1 MSSFSIPTYSMYLCT
16 QRTHFMF
23 WILVTGGVIISY
35 LLGAIPSSVWYGKAF
50 YGTDV
55 REFGSG
61 NAGATNTFRVLGK
74 KAGSIVMAA
83 DILKG
88 FVATSLP
95 KLISQFTEIN
105 TNEMVLLQITFGMI
119 AVAGHIFPIYINF
132 KGGKGVA
139 SLLGMV
145 LAINPPAAGVC
156 VLAFLVIFLI
166 SKYVSLGSM
175 VAGIIY
181 ASLMFVT
188 YFNPDNLLSMK
199 IFGVVTSTL
208 LIYTHR
214 KNISRLIN
222 KEENKAN
229 FSFTKKK

>member
-1 MSSFSIPTYSMYLCT
+1 MFS
-16 QRTHFMF
+16 
-23 WILVTGGVIISY
+23 ILVTIGLLASY
-35 LLGAIPSSVWYGKAF
+35 LLGAIPSSVWYGMAF

-55 REFGSG
+55 RDFGSG

-95 KLISQFTEIN
+95 KLIAQYIDVTSSEL
-105 TNEMVLLQITFGMI
+105 VLVQISFGVV
-119 AVAGHIFPIYINF
+119 AVFGHIFPVYIQF

-145 LAINPPAAGVC
+145 LAINPPAAGIC
-156 VLAFLVIFLI
+156 ILSFLVIFVFTR
-166 SKYVSLGSM
+166 YVSVGSM
-175 VAGIIY
+175 TAGIIY
-181 ASLMFVT
+181 AILMFVPH
-188 YFNPDNLLSMK
+188 FNPENILSMK
-199 IFGVVTSTL
+199 IFGLITSAL

-214 KNISRLIN
+214 KNILRLIN
-222 KEENKAN
+222 KEESKAN
-229 FSFTKKK
+229 IRIKKSS

>member
-1 MSSFSIPTYSMYLCT
+1 
-16 QRTHFMF
+16 MF
-23 WILVTGGVIISY
+23 WIFVTIGLTISY

-55 REFGSG
+55 RDFGSG

-74 KAGSIVMAA
+74 KPGSIVMAA

-95 KLISQFTEIN
+95 KIIAQNTEI
-105 TNEMVLLQITFGMI
+105 TNSDFVILQIAFGVI
-119 AVAGHIFPIYINF
+119 AVIGHIFPVYIQF

-139 SLLGMV
+139 TLLGMV

-156 VLAFLVIFLI
+156 ILAFLIIFI
-166 SKYVSLGSM
+166 ITRFVSVGSM
-175 VAGIIY
+175 SAGIIY
-181 ASLMFVT
+181 ACLMFVSE
-188 YFNPDNLLSMK
+188 FNPHNILSMK
-199 IFGVVTSTL
+199 IFGVVTAIL

-222 KEENKAN
+222 KEESKAN
-229 FSFTKKK
+229 LSFKKQPNKK

>member
-1 MSSFSIPTYSMYLCT
+1 
-16 QRTHFMF
+16 MF
-23 WILVTGGVIISY
+23 WILVIIGLFISY

-50 YGTDV
+50 HSTDI
-55 REFGSG
+55 RDFGSG
-61 NAGATNTFRVLGK
+61 NAGATNAFRVLGK
-74 KAGSIVMAA
+74 KPGSIVMAA

-95 KLISQFTEIN
+95 KLITQYTEV
-105 TNEMVLLQITFGMI
+105 TSSELVLLQIAFG
-119 AVAGHIFPIYINF
+119 AVAVVGHIFPIYIQF

-156 VLAFLVIFLI
+156 LLAFLLVFLI
-166 SKYVSLGSM
+166 TKYVSVGSM
-175 VAGIIY
+175 TAGIIY
-181 ASLMFVT
+181 ASLMFAPL
-188 YFNPDNLLSMK
+188 FNPKNILSMK
-199 IFGVVTSTL
+199 IFGVVTSLL

-222 KEENKAN
+222 NEENKAN
-229 FSFTKKK
+229 LSFKKNQE

>member
-1 MSSFSIPTYSMYLCT
+1 
-16 QRTHFMF
+16 MF
-23 WILVTGGVIISY
+23 WIFVSIGLLVAY
-35 LLGAIPSSVWYGKAF
+35 LLGAVPSAVWYGKAF
-50 YGTDV
+50 HGTDV
-55 REFGSG
+55 RDFGSG

-95 KLISQFTEIN
+95 KVIAQYVEVSSSEL
-105 TNEMVLLQITFGMI
+105 VLLQIAFGII
-119 AVAGHIFPIYINF
+119 AVVGHIFPVYIQF

-145 LAINPPAAGVC
+145 LAINPAGAGVC
-156 VLAFLVIFLI
+156 ILAFLVIFFL

-175 VAGIIY
+175 IAGIVY
-181 ASLMFVT
+181 ASMMFVP
-188 YFNPDNLLSMK
+188 YFNPENLLAMK
-199 IFGVVTSTL
+199 IFGVVTAGL

-214 KNISRLIN
+214 QNISRLLN
-222 KEENKAN
+222 NEESKAN
-229 FSFTKKK
+229 LSFKKKEK

>member
-1 MSSFSIPTYSMYLCT
+1 MYLCVKKT
-16 QRTHFMF
+16 QFMF
-23 WILVTGGVIISY
+23 WILVTTGLLISY
-35 LLGAIPSSVWYGKAF
+35 LLGSIPSSVWYGKAF

-55 REFGSG
+55 RDFGSG

-74 KAGSIVMAA
+74 KPGSIVMAA

-95 KLISQFTEIN
+95 KLITQHVDVDSSQL
-105 TNEMVLLQITFGMI
+105 VLLQIAFGVI
-119 AVAGHIFPIYINF
+119 AVFGHIFPVYIQF

-139 SLLGMV
+139 TLLGMV

-156 VLAFLVIFLI
+156 IFAFLLVFLLT
-166 SKYVSLGSM
+166 KYVSVGSM
-175 VAGIIY
+175 SAGMIY
-181 ASLMFVT
+181 AGLMFVS
-188 YFNPDNLLSMK
+188 YFNPENIMSMK
-199 IFGVVTSTL
+199 IFGVITSSL

-214 KNISRLIN
+214 KNIIRLIN

-229 FSFTKKK
+229 LSFKKSS

>member
-1 MSSFSIPTYSMYLCT
+1 
-16 QRTHFMF
+16 MF
-23 WILVTGGVIISY
+23 WVLVIGGFLLAY
-35 LLGAIPSSVWYGKAF
+35 LLGAVPSAVWYGKAF

-55 REFGSG
+55 RDFGSG
-61 NAGATNTFRVLGK
+61 NAGATNVFRVLGK

-95 KLISQFTEIN
+95 KVVAQYTEVSSG
-105 TNEMVLLQITFGMI
+105 ELVLLQIAFGVI
-119 AVAGHIFPIYINF
+119 AVVGHIFPVYIRF

-145 LAINPPAAGVC
+145 LAVNLPAAGVC
-156 VLAFLVIFLI
+156 LVAFLIIFFI
-166 SKYVSLGSM
+166 TKFVSVGSM
-175 VAGIIY
+175 TAGIVY
-181 ASLMFVT
+181 ASLMFVS
-188 YFNPDNLLSMK
+188 YFNPDDILSMK
-199 IFGVVTSTL
+199 VFGVVTSIL
-208 LIYTHR
+208 LIVTHR

-229 FSFTKKK
+229 FSFKKPS

>member
-1 MSSFSIPTYSMYLCT
+1 
-16 QRTHFMF
+16 MF
-23 WILVTGGVIISY
+23 WIFVSVGLVIAY
-35 LLGAIPSSVWYGKAF
+35 LLGAVPSAVWYGKSF
-50 YGTDV
+50 YNTDV
-55 REFGSG
+55 RDFGSG

-95 KLISQFTEIN
+95 KLIAQYVEVSSSELI
-105 TNEMVLLQITFGMI
+105 LLQIAFGI
-119 AVAGHIFPIYINF
+119 AAVIGHIFPVYTQF

-145 LAINPPAAGVC
+145 LAINPAAGGVC
-156 VLAFLVIFLI
+156 VLTFLVVFVITR
-166 SKYVSLGSM
+166 YVSVGSM
-175 VAGIIY
+175 TAGLVY
-181 ASLMFVT
+181 ASLMFVSS
-188 YFNPDNLLSMK
+188 FNPEGLLAMK
-199 IFGVVTSTL
+199 IFGVATACL

-222 KEENKAN
+222 NEESRAN
-229 FSFTKKK
+229 LSFKKKSDR

>member
-1 MSSFSIPTYSMYLCT
+1 ML
-16 QRTHFMF
+16 
-23 WILVTGGVIISY
+23 WILVILGLLVAY
-35 LLGAIPSSVWYGKAF
+35 LLGAIPSSVWYGVAF

-95 KLISQFTEIN
+95 KVINQYVEISSSDL
-105 TNEMVLLQITFGMI
+105 MLLQIAFGVI
-119 AVAGHIFPIYINF
+119 AVVGHIFPVYIQF

-145 LAINPPAAGVC
+145 LAINPPAAGIC
-156 VLAFLVIFLI
+156 ILAFLVVFLLT
-166 SKYVSLGSM
+166 KYVSVGSM
-175 VAGIIY
+175 IAGIIY
-181 ASLMFVT
+181 ASLMFLPA
-188 YFNPDNLLSMK
+188 FNPENILSMK
-199 IFGVVTSTL
+199 VFGMVTSVL

-229 FSFTKKK
+229 LSFKKSI

>member
-1 MSSFSIPTYSMYLCT
+1 
-16 QRTHFMF
+16 MF
-23 WILVTGGVIISY
+23 WILVSVGLLISY
-35 LLGAIPSSVWYGKAF
+35 LLGAVPSSVWYGKAF

-55 REFGSG
+55 RDFGSG

-74 KAGSIVMAA
+74 KPGSIVMAA

-95 KLISQFTEIN
+95 KVIANYTE
-105 TNEMVLLQITFGMI
+105 TTSSELVLLQIAFGVV
-119 AVAGHIFPIYINF
+119 AVMGHIFPIYIQF

-139 SLLGMV
+139 TLLGMV

-156 VLAFLVIFLI
+156 ILAFLILFLI
-166 SKYVSLGSM
+166 TRFVSVGSM
-175 VAGIIY
+175 SAGIIY
-181 ASLMFVT
+181 AGLMFVPR
-188 YFNPDNLLSMK
+188 FNPHDILSMK
-199 IFGVVTSTL
+199 IFGVVTAAL

-222 KEENKAN
+222 KEESKAN
-229 FSFTKKK
+229 LSLKKNKD